1 MKAHLEV
8 LDSGQRGV
16 MERMAAA
23 LADEGFYLGGGT
35 AIALHLGHRTSIDL
49 DWFTNERIDDPLRL
63 VARVRDGNITIQ
75 DTRTDKGTVHGTVNG
90 VRLSLFEYRY
100 PLLGPVARLE
110 GSGVP
115 IAALDDLA
123 AMKLSAIAQRGTRRD
138 FIDVH
143 TLALEFRPLCEMLDL
158 YRRKFDT
165 EDTAHVVYGLSY
177 FDDADAEQPPTML
190 RDSDWGAIKAD
201 FRRWIREL

>member
-1 MKAHLEV
+1 LKPHLEV
-8 LDSGQRGV
+8 LESGQHAV
-16 MERMAAA
+16 MERMAAPM
-23 LADEGFYLGGGT
+23 ADEGFYLGGGT
-35 AIALHLGHRTSIDL
+35 ALALHLGHRKSIDL

-63 VARVRDGNITIQ
+63 VARVRDGDIAIEEV
-75 DTRTDKGTVHGTVNG
+75 RTDKGTVHGKIDG

-115 IAALDDLA
+115 IAALDDLS

-138 FIDVH
+138 FMDVH
-143 TLALEFRPLCEMLDL
+143 ALALEFRPLIEMLDL

-165 EDTAHVVYGLSY
+165 EDITHVVYGLSY

-190 RDSDWGAIKAD
+190 RDTDWETVKAD
-201 FRRWIREL
+201 FRRWIRDL